1 VPNNEISRICQICDH
16 GDREKMNQLLAQGAD
31 LNVIAETYEVKLNA
45 LRSHRDRHMRGIA
58 VRTGTD
64 AITIVRDLQRGVEQ
78 AEIVMTWAME
88 NEKFDIALDAIKQ
101 HRESLVALSRIT
113 GADKQLDPR
122 VILPHW
128 DKIKHIILGV
138 AEKFPEVG
146 EDLMEAVNKVE
157 ENR

>member
-1 VPNNEISRICQICDH
+1 MSRGEITNICSICDH
-16 GDREKMNQLLAQGAD
+16 PDHKKLDQLIAQGAD
-31 LNVIAETYEVKLNA
+31 LNVVADTYGVTMQG
-45 LRSHRDRHMRGIA
+45 LRAHRDRHMRGIA
-58 VRTGTD
+58 IRTATD
-64 AITIVRDLQRGVEQ
+64 AIGIVRDLQRGVEQ
-78 AEIVMTWAME
+78 ADIVLVWAMR
-88 NEKFDIALDAIKQ
+88 NEKFDIVLDAIKQ
-101 HRESLVALSRIT
+101 QRESLVALARIT

-128 DKIKHIILGV
+128 DKIKHIILEV